1 MSSFENVSV
10 QKEANSYF
18 GGQVTSRTLTFAD
31 GTVKTLGIMLPGE
44 YEFATG
50 DPELMEI
57 YSGELE
63 VKLPGS
69 DTWIHVGEGERFNV
83 EGNARFRVR
92 ARSLT
97 DYCCTFLK
105 EG

>member
-18 GGQVTSRTLTFAD
+18 GGQVTSRTLTFTD

-44 YEFATG
+44 YEFGTA

-63 VKLPGS
+63 VNLPGS
-69 DTWIHVGEGERFNV
+69 DTWAHIGGGESLNV
-83 EGNARFRVR
+83 EGNAKFRVR
-92 ARSLT
+92 VRSLT

-105 EG
+105 ED